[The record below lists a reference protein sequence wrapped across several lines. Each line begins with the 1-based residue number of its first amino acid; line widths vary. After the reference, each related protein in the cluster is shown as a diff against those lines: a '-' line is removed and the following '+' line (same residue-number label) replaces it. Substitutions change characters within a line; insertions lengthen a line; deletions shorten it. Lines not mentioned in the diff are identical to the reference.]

1 MKVGKSARKGNMN
14 SIPDPASIAPSAP
27 DSGAVLLPPLAVSA
41 NPDEETCSHRN
52 WSSFFVAVRAFVS
65 GLIDDSAYQHVSLGR
80 EISVVFTS
88 NGPLVYRAER
98 NNDVQNEPA
107 RSSRN

>member
-1 MKVGKSARKGNMN
+1 MN
-14 SIPDPASIAPSAP
+14 SIPDPASIAPSTP
-27 DSGAVLLPPLAVSA
+27 DSRAVLLRSLAVSA
-41 NPDEETCSHRN
+41 IPDQEKCRPRY
-52 WSSFFVAVRAFVS
+52 WSSFSVAIRAFLS

-80 EISVVFTS
+80 EIFVIFTS

-98 NNDVQNEPA
+98 NNDVQNKPA